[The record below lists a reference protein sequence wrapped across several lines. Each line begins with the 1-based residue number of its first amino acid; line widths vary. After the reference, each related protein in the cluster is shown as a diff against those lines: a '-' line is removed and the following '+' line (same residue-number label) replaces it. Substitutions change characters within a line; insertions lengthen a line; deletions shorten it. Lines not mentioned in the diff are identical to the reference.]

1 MASVPKSKNSASC
14 YKTSNNKY
22 FRCPPRMDDGRHFTD
37 YRPNCHVNNLVR
49 TNNAVI
55 NSHNYRMFLT
65 HNGHKLM
72 TLNRGYASEKNSC
85 GPCQEPYHQG
95 TMLPEQ
101 SVQVCDNKSCNT
113 DFVNKN
119 GLGLGRRYD
128 TDSQQCGNWPDKLPV
143 NKPYNCCADTS
154 SLFNYYN
161 HMDAK
166 AQGELQVRNTVPGG
180 GNRMGGGDPVAF
192 NL

>member
-1 MASVPKSKNSASC
+1 MSSC

-22 FRCPPRMDDGRHFTD
+22 FKCPPRMDDGRHFTD

-65 HNGHKLM
+65 HNGQKLM

-85 GPCQEPYHQG
+85 APCQEPYHQG

-101 SVQVCDNKSCNT
+101 SVQVCNNKSCNT
-113 DFVNKN
+113 DFVNNPLWFHAIVKVPFEAWVSGGAIKKLKDTTIAELIKN
-119 GLGLGRRYD
+119 GEGVVLHGSI
-128 TDSQQCGNWPDKLPV
+128 DSD
-143 NKPYNCCADTS
+143 
-154 SLFNYYN
+154 
-161 HMDAK
+161 
-166 AQGELQVRNTVPGG
+166 
-180 GNRMGGGDPVAF
+180 GDIQMMPLVQ
-192 NL
+192 N